1 MVFSSTVFLFLFLP
15 AVLLIVLA
23 LPRLWLQNAFLLVA
37 SLFFYAWGETFY
49 VLVMI
54 ASILMNYVLGL
65 LVALRRAHPSAA
77 RAALILAVVANLA
90 LLGAYKYAGFVVDT
104 LNLLLAH
111 AGCRPLAHLPVHLPI
126 GISFYTFQALSY
138 VVDVYRGDARPQRNP
153 FNLGLYISLFP
164 QLIAGPIVRYRD
176 VDDQLRARAITLPL
190 FVSGVRRF
198 ALGLGKKVLL
208 ANSAAVVADRVF
220 NLPPEHLTTGAAWTG
235 AFAYALQIY
244 FDFSGYSDMAIGL
257 GRMFGFHFLE
267 NFNYPYI
274 ATSVREFWRRW
285 HLSLSTWFRDY
296 LYVPLGGNRGSP
308 ARTAFNLLLVFFLC
322 GLWHGANWTFV
333 VWGLYHGFFLMLE
346 RSAWGRW
353 LDARPRPLQAAYTL
367 LAVLIGWV
375 FFRADSLPHALAYL
389 AAMAGA
395 ARGDGIVLHAGM
407 VWTTGFG
414 LTAAVGTIASTPL
427 WPVVAR
433 AWHAWRQTR
442 RGQGLWLHEGLL
454 ATLDLVYVPAL
465 LIACAVR
472 LASGTYNPFIYFRF

>member
-1 MVFSSTVFLFLFLP
+1 
-15 AVLLIVLA
+15 
-23 LPRLWLQNAFLLVA
+23 
-37 SLFFYAWGETFY
+37 
-49 VLVMI
+49 
-54 ASILMNYVLGL
+54 
-65 LVALRRAHPSAA
+65 
-77 RAALILAVVANLA
+77 
-90 LLGAYKYAGFVVDT
+90 
-104 LNLLLAH
+104 
-111 AGCRPLAHLPVHLPI
+111 VHLPI

-176 VDDQLRARAITLPL
+176 VDDQLRARATTLPL